1 VIKNLGIKKKL
12 IIGLSIIGLLV
23 LLSNVFTFTKVSSFI
38 DLTTKS
44 SSEFKVLKDIEA
56 VSKLNLKIT
65 EIAMYSIID
74 KDDEDISD
82 TKLKKLETLYQ
93 AYTSVKNRVIVR
105 LNEEQKSLLVGA
117 DAKLQKQKA
126 NITNELRNAL
136 KSSAKMDE
144 DDFDDLLF
152 ELDDKINNLATSISK
167 DFEKI
172 VHIGTESVASIEE
185 QQHAYAN
192 SIIQVLLIS
201 SIILTIA
208 IITILVLSSQDIIKS
223 IQNIIN
229 INQESLDKT
238 KVSVLSLTD
247 ATHEL
252 SNLATRQAANIQQIT
267 ASLEESTATININSE
282 NAQRSSDL
290 NQKANDSAR
299 QGYKDIEDLSSAMNG
314 IVDSSNQIAN
324 IIKTIDEIAFQTNLL
339 ALNAAVE
346 AARAG
351 EHGLGFAVVA
361 EEVRALASRSSAA
374 ASEIS
379 TIIEGSLE
387 QVTTTQNLTKQTHHS
402 FDDIL
407 EKIRQTSSL
416 ATEIAS
422 ASKEQSENINQ
433 IAKAISSIDSMTQ
446 ELSSTSL
453 QTASSAND
461 LKSQTEQS
469 HTVIVQ
475 ASQILGE

>member
-1 VIKNLGIKKKL
+1 
-12 IIGLSIIGLLV
+12 
-23 LLSNVFTFTKVSSFI
+23 VFTFTKVSSFI